1 MLWGKRTNYMN
12 NTMEYKG
19 YVGSV
24 EFSEED
30 VIFYG
35 KVMGIRSLI
44 SYEGENARE
53 LVEGF
58 HEAVDEYLLIC
69 EQQGKV
75 PEQAYKGSFNVRI
88 SPELHKKI
96 VIYATEHD
104 ISLNRYIE
112 QTLEKSPAAVR
123 M

>member
-1 MLWGKRTNYMN
+1 MN

-44 SYEGENARE
+44 SY
-53 LVEGF
+53 
-58 HEAVDEYLLIC
+58 
-69 EQQGKV
+69 
-75 PEQAYKGSFNVRI
+75 KGSFNVRI

-96 VIYATEHD
+96 VIYAMEHD
-104 ISLNRYIE
+104 ITLNRYVE
-112 QTLEKSPAAVR
+112 QTLEKSPAAVQ